1 VRVGTCLIVRPR
13 AGVLDETYYD
23 KSLSSKMPTK
33 KITRKGLH
41 KKETGLCPS
50 FICFMRIGGNV
61 VRKNKTWGDE
71 GFTTV
76 IKYGAYDYT
85 VKFVSE

>member
-1 VRVGTCLIVRPR
+1 
-13 AGVLDETYYD
+13 
-23 KSLSSKMPTK
+23 M
-33 KITRKGLH
+33 
-41 KKETGLCPS
+41 
-50 FICFMRIGGNV
+50 